1 MVSTS
6 FTSTTQSKTLNDYS
20 YNEKHKLGGFSP
32 ILIKNEFMKLPINNT
47 FIGLATLLGALV
59 LLFFGYQNTLEFYT
73 QDAKTKAVERISL
86 YQNSLYNELTRFNF
100 LPFVIARDQQLI
112 DWSLKRSD
120 RANLALSDIKQA
132 SGANEVYIM
141 DTTGTTL
148 SSSNWQD
155 TDSFVGK
162 NFAFRPY
169 FKQAMQGQKGQFFGI
184 GTLSKKPGFYI
195 STGVRE
201 EESDDIIAVTVA
213 KVDLSVLENIWIDAG
228 ENIFVTNQDGVVIL
242 SSKQPWKYRTLSS
255 LAVSQLEN
263 IKTQRQFSNQALK
276 PLADN
281 ASIDEDQLSIDQV
294 GYVRQTAPISGT
306 DWDMH
311 YLIPKSQINQLTL
324 GTWAKIGLGL
334 LTIVSLILLLW
345 LLRSS
350 TQLKSSRQESA
361 KLRELNTLLETE
373 IEHRHQVEK
382 ELRVAQK
389 NIERASKLAAMGQ
402 LSASII
408 HELGQPLA
416 AMKTYIAGAQLTQD
430 KEGDQSVLPKLD
442 GLVDRMS
449 KISQQLQFF
458 AHDGGATLSNI
469 DIRDALNGALMIIS
483 PALKQDQ
490 IELLLEFED
499 QPYWVKGDQIR
510 IEQVLVN
517 LLNNA
522 RAAVEHSD
530 VKQIRIRIEAQDQQL
545 MIKVSDTGEGISE
558 EMLQILF
565 DPFYTT
571 KPSGVGLGLGL
582 TISHNIVQ
590 ELNGTLTAHNN
601 EQSGSTFII
610 TLPLSQDV
618 E

>member
-1 MVSTS
+1 
-6 FTSTTQSKTLNDYS
+6 
-20 YNEKHKLGGFSP
+20 
-32 ILIKNEFMKLPINNT
+32 MKLRPNNT
-47 FIGLATLLGALV
+47 TIGLATLIGVLV
-59 LLFFGYQNTLEFYT
+59 LLFFGYQNTLELYT
-73 QDAKTKAVERISL
+73 QDAKTKASERISL

-100 LPFVIARDQQLI
+100 LPFVIARDRQLI
-112 DWSLKRSD
+112 DWSFERSD

-148 SSSNWQD
+148 SASNWQD
-155 TDSFVGK
+155 GDSFVGK
-162 NFAFRPY
+162 NFSFRPY
-169 FKQAMQGQKGQFFGI
+169 FKEAMQGQNGQFFGI
-184 GTLSKKPGFYI
+184 GTASKKPGFYI

-213 KVDLSVLENIWIDAG
+213 KVDLSVLENIWIEAG

-242 SSKQPWKYRTLSS
+242 SSKQPWKYRTLS
-255 LAVSQLEN
+255 LLEAAQLKDIET
-263 IKTQRQFSNQALK
+263 KRQFSDQTLR

-281 ASIDEDQLSIDQV
+281 TSITQEHLSIDQV
-294 GYVRQTAPISGT
+294 GYVHQSAPIPGT
-306 DWDMH
+306 NWDMH
-311 YLIPKSQINQLTL
+311 YLTPVAQINHLTL
-324 GTWAKIGLGL
+324 GTWAKVGLGL
-334 LTIVSLILLLW
+334 LTIVSLVLLLW
-345 LLRSS
+345 LLKSS

-361 KLRELNTLLETE
+361 QLRELNTLLETE

-408 HELGQPLA
+408 HELGQPLS
-416 AMKTYIAGAQLTQD
+416 AMKTYIAGAQLSQD
-430 KEGDQSVLPKLD
+430 TDKNPADHTSILPKLD
-442 GLVDRMS
+442 ALVDRMS

-458 AHDGGATLSNI
+458 AHDGGAALSNV
-469 DIRDALNGALMIIS
+469 DVRDALNGALMIIS

-490 IELLLEFED
+490 IELQLDFED
-499 QPYWVKGDQIR
+499 RPYWVKGDQIR

-517 LLNNA
+517 LLSNA
-522 RAAVEHSD
+522 RAAVEHSE
-530 VKQIRIRIEAQDQQL
+530 VKQIRIHIDIQDQQL
-545 MIKVSDTGEGISE
+545 IIKVSDTGEGISE

-582 TISHNIVQ
+582 TISHNIVR
-590 ELNGTLTAHNN
+590 ELNGTLSANN
-601 EQSGSTFII
+601 NQDLGSTFVI

-618 E
+618 